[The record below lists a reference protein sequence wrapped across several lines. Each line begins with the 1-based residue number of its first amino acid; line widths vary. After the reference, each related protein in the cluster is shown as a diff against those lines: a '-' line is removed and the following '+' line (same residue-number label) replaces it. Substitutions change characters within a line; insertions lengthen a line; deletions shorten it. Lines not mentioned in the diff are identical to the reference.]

1 MHHASS
7 DKEKSTADSR
17 NKFLF
22 GGVRVIQ
29 SYLLSAMQN
38 LRGHWCFHDVWR
50 EGHEDRQCGK
60 TLNLNNHLSEGN
72 VAILVWKQSFHKEH
86 RKKELTS
93 TFSVQ
98 QAADSVFCQPV
109 RVATFIA
116 GSKTTGVR
124 VSHLLG
130 TYPQCVSHVGIMHEA

>member
-7 DKEKSTADSR
+7 NKEKSTVDGR
-17 NKFLF
+17 DKFLF
-22 GGVRVIQ
+22 WGVRVIQ
-29 SYLLSAMQN
+29 SYLLSVMQN

-72 VAILVWKQSFHKEH
+72 FGLKTKFSQ
-86 RKKELTS
+86 RTQKKELTS

-116 GSKTTGVR
+116 RSKTTGVR